1 MKKLALILC
10 VFAGGILLINAHY
23 LPMWGDPESPASA
36 HLSPFFI
43 ENAYAHT
50 NAPNMVA
57 VVLADYRSYDTMFE
71 AAVVLAAGLACFFLL
86 RSRGKGRKGGPHY
99 YRHIPTGATIRIDEK
114 GKLPR
119 EDSKAFR
126 PIDALWTPYDPIIRT
141 TCRCLI
147 PFLQIYSLYV
157 LAHGHYSPG
166 GGFQA
171 GVVLGA
177 TIILLA
183 ISHNL
188 KTSIQRMSE
197 RTAALWSIIGVAIFA
212 GTGLICLLLG
222 MDYLNYEI
230 LAPFLLSDAVMARSH
245 SILIV
250 EIGVTMAVMAV
261 MVWIYYNLSSAGQQD
276 EGL

>member
-10 VFAGGILLINAHY
+10 LFAGGLLLMNAHY
-23 LPMWGDPESPASA
+23 LPMWGDPASPAST
-36 HLSPFFI
+36 HVSPYFI
-43 ENAYAHT
+43 ENAYEHT
-50 NAPNMVA
+50 KTPNMVA

-71 AAVVLAAGLACFFLL
+71 AAVVLAAGFACFFLL
-86 RSRGKGRKGGPHY
+86 RSRARGKKGGHHY
-99 YRHIPTGATIRIDEK
+99 YRHIPTGVTIKIEEG
-114 GKLPR
+114 GKLPA
-119 EDSKAFR
+119 ENSKVFR
-126 PIDALWTPYDPIIRT
+126 SIDALWTPYDPIIQT

-188 KTSIQRMSE
+188 KTSLKRMSE
-197 RTAALWSIIGVAIFA
+197 RTAALWSIIGVFIFA
-212 GTGLICLLLG
+212 GTGLLCLLLG
-222 MDYLNYEI
+222 MDYLNYEV
-230 LAPFLLSDAVMARSH
+230 LAPLLLSDEAMARSH

-250 EIGVTMAVMAV
+250 EVGVTMAVMAV

>member
-10 VFAGGILLINAHY
+10 LFAGGLLLVNAHH
-23 LPMWGDPESPASA
+23 LPMWGDPASPASL
-36 HLSPFFI
+36 HVSPFYI
-43 ENAYAHT
+43 ENAYEHT
-50 NAPNMVA
+50 QAPNMVA

-71 AAVVLAAGLACFFLL
+71 AAVVLTAGLACFFLL
-86 RSRGKGRKGGPHY
+86 RTKGRKQIGPQY
-99 YRHIPTGATIRIDEK
+99 YRHIPTGVTLRIEEG
-114 GKLPR
+114 GKLPP
-119 EDSKAFR
+119 EDSKVFR
-126 PIDALWTPYDPIIRT
+126 PIDTLWTPFDPIIRT

-183 ISHNL
+183 ISRNL
-188 KTSIQRMSE
+188 KTAIHRMNE
-197 RTAALWSIIGVAIFA
+197 RVTALFSIIGVAIFA
-212 GTGLICLLLG
+212 GTGTLCLLLG
-222 MDYLNYEI
+222 MDFLNYDI
-230 LAPFLLSDAVMARSH
+230 LAPFLLSDTVMARSH